1 VNRGREK
8 RGNGERGKGRKDETG
23 KGRIL
28 RLADSPFRLLS
39 PLSDSFLMEGEQIDM
54 FIIISYDIGD
64 DKQRNKIAKLL
75 EAHGT
80 RVQYSV
86 FECNLTEMQLANLK
100 KKLARTVQP
109 DDSIRF
115 YRLCRECVGRVEIIG
130 AGEVTVERQ
139 YYMV

>member
-1 VNRGREK
+1 
-8 RGNGERGKGRKDETG
+8 
-23 KGRIL
+23 
-28 RLADSPFRLLS
+28 
-39 PLSDSFLMEGEQIDM
+39 M
-54 FIIISYDIGD
+54 FMIVSYDIGN
-64 DKQRNKIAKLL
+64 DKQRTRAARLL

-100 KKLARTVQP
+100 KKLAQCVKSE

-115 YRLCRECVGRVEIIG
+115 YHLCKDCVGRVDIIG
-130 AGEVTVERQ
+130 SGEVTVERQ